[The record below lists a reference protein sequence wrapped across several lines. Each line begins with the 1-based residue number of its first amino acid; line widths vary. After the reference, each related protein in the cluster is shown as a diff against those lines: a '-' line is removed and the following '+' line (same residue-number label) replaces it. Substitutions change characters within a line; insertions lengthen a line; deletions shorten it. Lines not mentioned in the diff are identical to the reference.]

1 MRWTNGVRTS
11 IRGKCLEG
19 ANAKAAC
26 MGGYLN
32 LARCPNN
39 KMFSVF
45 IFQPTLKLSSKM
57 AADNEIS
64 LLARVSTPSKATHKT
79 WSLQAAEH
87 QEGGSKEDGDESV
100 EAPCVKFMPLEG
112 GVPSP
117 QLKSSEEES
126 PTVHKVSLS
135 GTQPDA
141 AQPQLNLSLDTSET
155 SVRSTDTTLEFFD
168 APLSGEQEGEEDEAT
183 AAKDEEVVTINITV
197 QAEKEEPEKTST
209 SEETPLI
216 TSEVEREEEEVA
228 KEEEPSEE
236 VLETGPEQETTTVP
250 SEPMDEQDP
259 DLSSKQDAT
268 LADQGDTSE
277 DIQGDSTL
285 FSPNI
290 SAQTHDAVSMRNLT

>member
-1 MRWTNGVRTS
+1 
-11 IRGKCLEG
+11 
-19 ANAKAAC
+19 
-26 MGGYLN
+26 
-32 LARCPNN
+32 
-39 KMFSVF
+39 
-45 IFQPTLKLSSKM
+45 M

-87 QEGGSKEDGDESV
+87 QEGGSKEDGDKNV
-100 EAPCVKFMPLEG
+100 EAPCVKLMPLEG

-126 PTVHKVSLS
+126 PTIHKVSLS

-141 AQPQLNLSLDTSET
+141 AQPQLNLSLDTSEA

-168 APLSGEQEGEEDEAT
+168 APLAGEQEGEEDEAP

-209 SEETPLI
+209 SEETPLV
-216 TSEVEREEEEVA
+216 TSDIEREEEEA
-228 KEEEPSEE
+228 SEEPSEE

-259 DLSSKQDAT
+259 DFSTKQDAT
-268 LADQGDTSE
+268 LADQGDASE

-290 SAQTHDAVSMRNLT
+290 SAQTRDAVSMRNLT

>member
-1 MRWTNGVRTS
+1 M
-11 IRGKCLEG
+11 
-19 ANAKAAC
+19 
-26 MGGYLN
+26 N
-32 LARCPNN
+32 LARGPDN

-45 IFQPTLKLSSKM
+45 IFQPILKRSSKM
-57 AADNEIS
+57 AADDEIS

-87 QEGGSKEDGDESV
+87 QEGGSNEDGDQV
-100 EAPCVKFMPLEG
+100 EAPCMKFMPLEG

-126 PTVHKVSLS
+126 LPVHKVGLS
-135 GTQPDA
+135 GTQPGA

-168 APLSGEQEGEEDEAT
+168 APLSAEQEGEEDGAT
-183 AAKDEEVVTINITV
+183 AGRDEEVVTINITV
-197 QAEKEEPEKTST
+197 QAEKDEPEKTST

-216 TSEVEREEEEVA
+216 TSDVEREEEEAA

-259 DLSSKQDAT
+259 DLSTRQDAT
-268 LADQGDTSE
+268 LADQGDASE
-277 DIQGDSTL
+277 DIQGDSTMW
-285 FSPNI
+285 SPNI
-290 SAQTHDAVSMRNLT
+290 SAQTLDAVSMRDLS